1 MGEDFPRL
9 PGHWLEEEWDLEEE
23 EIMMTSSMKKEVIVS
38 KVRRVDEAE
47 WQQMELL
54 EIIAKSNKI
63 LLPKVSFPF
72 PSQPPNDF
80 SFLSPPLPQDQLMK
94 KDWASII
101 PELQRGKGLV
111 QVAESKVGLFSL
123 FLVSI

>member
-1 MGEDFPRL
+1 M
-9 PGHWLEEEWDLEEE
+9 EEEWDLEEE

-54 EIIAKSNKI
+54 EIIAKSNNI

-72 PSQPPNDF
+72 PSLPPV
-80 SFLSPPLPQDQLMK
+80 PPCPK
-94 KDWASII
+94 TS
-101 PELQRGKGLV
+101 
-111 QVAESKVGLFSL
+111 
-123 FLVSI
+123 

>member
-1 MGEDFPRL
+1 M
-9 PGHWLEEEWDLEEE
+9 EEEWDLEEE

-47 WQQMELL
+47 WQQMELV

-94 KDWASII
+94 KYWASII